1 MKKRAS
7 GILLH
12 VTSLPSKYGIG
23 DFGPE
28 AYKFADFLKR
38 ANQTYWQMLPLN
50 YTTPYAA
57 HSPYSCVSAF
67 AGNPLLISPEL
78 LCRRGLL
85 TKSDI
90 SEEGRGT
97 RHEGRRPSSIPS
109 TSLRT
114 GVHLPSKDVPGL
126 PQASPVRESRPSNLH
141 QHYSF
146 SHGASVDYTRVI
158 AYKKRLFQ
166 IAFRRFKD
174 SVKPSDFKL
183 FCAQNSF
190 WLDDFASFVVLRQY
204 FGRRLWNDWPTAV
217 RNRNQKALKSIK
229 GQLQEDID
237 RQLFLQYIF
246 YQQWSDLKHYC
257 NENGIQIIGDIP
269 IYVTFDSPDVWAY
282 PEIFKLSRAKK
293 PRYVAGVPPDY
304 FSRSGQLWSNPVY
317 NWRRLKDS
325 NYRWWMHR
333 IKHNLDLFDLV
344 RIDHFRGFVAY
355 WQIPAPA
362 PSCPPHRLASVDP
375 GAGEGKTARHGRWA
389 KGPKDDFF
397 NALLKHVPSA
407 HIIAE
412 DLGRIT
418 ADVREIIHKFGFP
431 CMRVLQFGFDGDA
444 NKNPHIL
451 HNHIE
456 NCVVYTG
463 THDNNTA
470 RGWFSKEAK
479 PEQKK
484 RLFDYLG
491 REVSAKEIHWHLI
504 RLAFSS
510 VAGIAIIPMQDV
522 LGLGEKA
529 RMNLPGTIKSNW
541 RWRMQPEQL
550 TAPVAKKL
558 KDLTRIYGRG

>member
-1 MKKRAS
+1 MKERAS

-12 VTSLPSKYGIG
+12 ITSLPSKYGIG

-28 AYKFADFLKR
+28 AYRFADFLKK
-38 ANQTYWQMLPLN
+38 ANQTYWQILPLN
-50 YTTPYAA
+50 YTTPRTA
-57 HSPYSCVSAF
+57 HSPYSCLSGF

-90 SEEGRGT
+90 
-97 RHEGRRPSSIPS
+97 
-109 TSLRT
+109 
-114 GVHLPSKDVPGL
+114 KNVPGL
-126 PQASPVRESRPSNLH
+126 PQAS
-141 QHYSF
+141 
-146 SHGASVDYTRVI
+146 VDYTRVA
-158 AYKKRLFQ
+158 AYKKRLLQ

-174 SVKPSDFKL
+174 AGEPPDFKL
-183 FCAQNSF
+183 FCTQNSF
-190 WLDDFASFVVLRQY
+190 WLDDFASFVVLRQH

-217 RNRNQKALKSIK
+217 RDRNKKALKSIK
-229 GQLQEDID
+229 SQFQQDID

-257 NENGIQIIGDIP
+257 RQNGIQIIGDIP
-269 IYVTFDSPDVWAY
+269 IYVTFDSADVWSH

-293 PRYVAGVPPDY
+293 PRYIAGVPPDY
-304 FSRSGQLWSNPVY
+304 FSRAGQLWGNPVY
-317 NWRRLKDS
+317 NWQRLKNSD
-325 NYRWWMHR
+325 YCWWMHR

-355 WQIPAPA
+355 WQVPAA
-362 PSCPPHRLASVDP
+362 HKS
-375 GAGEGKTARHGRWA
+375 ARDGRWA
-389 KGPKDDFF
+389 KGPKEDFF
-397 NALLKHVPSA
+397 NALLRYINPV

-412 DLGRIT
+412 DLGRVT
-418 ADVREIIHKFGFP
+418 ADVRELIHKFGFP

-470 RGWFSKEAK
+470 RGWFSKEAE

-491 REVSAKEIHWHLI
+491 RKVSAKEIHLILI

-510 VAGIAIIPMQDV
+510 VARIAIIPMQDI

-529 RMNLPGTIKSNW
+529 RMNRPGTIKGNW
-541 RWRMQPEQL
+541 RWRLQPGQL
-550 TAPVAKKL
+550 TATVARRL
-558 KDLTRIYGRG
+558 KDLTQIYGRD

>member
-1 MKKRAS
+1 
-7 GILLH
+7 LH

-28 AYKFADFLKR
+28 AYKFADFLRR
-38 ANQTYWQMLPLN
+38 ANQTYWQILPLN

-85 TKSDI
+85 TRSDI
-90 SEEGRGT
+90 
-97 RHEGRRPSSIPS
+97 
-109 TSLRT
+109 
-114 GVHLPSKDVPGL
+114 KDAPDL
-126 PQASPVRESRPSNLH
+126 PQAS
-141 QHYSF
+141 
-146 SHGASVDYTRVI
+146 VDYIKVT
-158 AYKKRLFQ
+158 AYKERLFQ

-174 SVKPSDFKL
+174 SVKPPDFEL
-183 FCAQNSF
+183 FCTQNSF
-190 WLDDFASFVVLRQY
+190 WLDDFASFVVLRQH
-204 FGRRLWNDWPTAV
+204 FGRSAFGGWDGWPNAIRD
-217 RNRNQKALKSIK
+217 RNKKALKSIK

-246 YQQWSDLKHYC
+246 YQQWSNLKRYC
-257 NENGIQIIGDIP
+257 NQNGIQIIGDIP
-269 IYVTFDSPDVWAY
+269 IYVTFDSTDVWSHS
-282 PEIFKLSRAKK
+282 EVFKLSRAKK
-293 PRYVAGVPPDY
+293 PRYIAGVPPDY
-304 FSRSGQLWSNPVY
+304 FSRSGQLWGNPVY
-317 NWRRLKDS
+317 DWQRLKNS
-325 NYRWWMHR
+325 NYCWWMHR

-362 PSCPPHRLASVDP
+362 PSCEGKS
-375 GAGEGKTARHGRWA
+375 GGKTARHGKWA
-389 KGPKDDFF
+389 KGPKQDFF
-397 NALLKHVPSA
+397 NALLKHVNSTQ
-407 HIIAE
+407 IIAE

-444 NKNPHIL
+444 KKNPHIL

-463 THDNNTA
+463 THDNNTI

-479 PEQKK
+479 PKQKK

-491 REVSAKEIHWHLI
+491 REVSANQIHWNLI
-504 RLAFSS
+504 RLAMSS
-510 VAGIAIIPMQDV
+510 VARIAIIPMQDI

-529 RMNLPGTIKSNW
+529 RMNRPATAKGNW
-541 RWRMQPEQL
+541 RWRLRPGQI
-550 TAPVAKKL
+550 TATVAKKL
-558 KDLTRIYGRG
+558 KDLTKIYGRS

>member
-12 VTSLPSKYGIG
+12 ITSLPSKYGIG

-28 AYKFADFLKR
+28 AYKFADFLRR
-38 ANQTYWQMLPLN
+38 ASQNYWQILPLN
-50 YTTPYAA
+50 YTTPKAA

-90 SEEGRGT
+90 
-97 RHEGRRPSSIPS
+97 
-109 TSLRT
+109 
-114 GVHLPSKDVPGL
+114 KDVPGL
-126 PQASPVRESRPSNLH
+126 PQAS
-141 QHYSF
+141 
-146 SHGASVDYTRVI
+146 VDYTKVT

-174 SVKPSDFKL
+174 AVKPPDFKL

-190 WLDDFASFVVLRQY
+190 WLDDFASFVVLRQH
-204 FGRRLWNDWPTAV
+204 FGRRLWDDWPTAIRD
-217 RNRNQKALKSIK
+217 RNKKALKSIK
-229 GQLQEDID
+229 DQLQEDID

-246 YQQWSDLKHYC
+246 YHQWSDLKHYG
-257 NENGIQIIGDIP
+257 NENGVQIIGDIP
-269 IYVTFDSPDVWAY
+269 VYVTFDSTDVWSH
-282 PEIFKLSRAKK
+282 PEIFKLSRAKR
-293 PRYVAGVPPDY
+293 PRYIAGVPPDY
-304 FSRSGQLWSNPVY
+304 FSRSGQLWPNPVY
-317 NWRRLKDS
+317 NWQRLKNS
-325 NYRWWMHR
+325 NYCWWMHR

-355 WQIPAPA
+355 WQIPAN
-362 PSCPPHRLASVDP
+362 C
-375 GAGEGKTARHGRWA
+375 KTALHGRWA
-389 KGPKDDFF
+389 KGPKEDFF
-397 NALLKHVPSA
+397 NALLKHVTSA
-407 HIIAE
+407 RIIAE

-418 ADVREIIHKFGFP
+418 ADVREIISKFAFP

-463 THDNNTA
+463 THDNNTI

-479 PEQKK
+479 PKQKK
-484 RLFDYLG
+484 RLFNYLG

-504 RLAFSS
+504 RLAMSS
-510 VAGIAIIPMQDV
+510 VARIAIIPMQDV

-529 RMNLPGTIKSNW
+529 RMNCPATAKGNW
-541 RWRMQPEQL
+541 RWRLQQGQL
-550 TAPVAKKL
+550 TATVARKL